1 MNEIIRKFTSR
12 KFIAA
17 AATFIGALL
26 VALNVEEGTIQLI
39 AVIATV
45 IAPLFYIAVE
55 GYLDGKNI
63 GTEYIPTIATTLHDL
78 IDVYEMEKGETG
90 MTNFLQDIAKL
101 VAAHFEVKE
110 VEQND

>member
-17 AATFIGALL
+17 AATFVGALL

-39 AVIATV
+39 ATIATIV
-45 IAPLFYIAVE
+45 APLFYIAVE

-63 GTEYIPTIATTLHDL
+63 GTNYIPTLADTIHDL

-90 MTNFLQDIAKL
+90 LTNFLQDIAK
-101 VAAHFEVKE
+101 VIAANFEVNE
-110 VEQND
+110 NDGD